1 MQFDWITWSIWLV
14 GFLILVVWIWVP
26 CREFKRLH
34 RNRAAE
40 KKVEQVGANKTP
52 IPSVDGGDD

>member
-26 CREFKRLH
+26 YREFKRLI
-34 RNRAAE
+34 RTRAKARE
-40 KKVEQVGANKTP
+40 ADDTGADREASASIN
-52 IPSVDGGDD
+52 GGDD

>member
-26 CREFKRLH
+26 YREFKRLI
-34 RNRAAE
+34 RTRAEARAAE
-40 KKVEQVGANKTP
+40 DTGPDQG
-52 IPSVDGGDD
+52 PSGSVNGGDD